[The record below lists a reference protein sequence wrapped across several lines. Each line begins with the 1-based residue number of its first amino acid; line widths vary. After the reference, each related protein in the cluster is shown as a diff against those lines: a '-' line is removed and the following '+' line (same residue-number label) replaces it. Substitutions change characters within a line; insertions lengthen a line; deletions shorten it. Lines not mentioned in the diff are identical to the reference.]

1 MATEI
6 ISQILVPAN
15 APYVNGVHAGR
26 KLSAAI
32 LKNVFQQLVEAD
44 GRGITDKF
52 VSPEDATQNA
62 QIIVNRVKPVMM
74 QPREMGANKNG
85 ATFSAN
91 QHYPQTETVGID
103 ILQVLDDPIIIGR
116 ARQDKIP
123 TDLLVEETEIFSN
136 RLATILN
143 GATFGC
149 KLLTSW
155 LADDAN
161 AVVIGTSDNVL
172 NKFIE
177 ANSLLDEG
185 DIAHGVD
192 MFPED
197 TRVAVVKPSYRA
209 TLKTSGILVLGGAN
223 YAYDI
228 ARGAGVS
235 AEAKVRRSE
244 DGYIGD
250 IDGVPCHIISNESL
264 RHAAGFMGLPLDELR
279 NGALIGYISSSYAN
293 ARGVSASR
301 QTKIVDAVS
310 GQGVVLQ
317 PYVNFGVACWYP
329 KGNVILTKE
338 EYNPLAFLKATFTSG
353 VAFKLK
359 GAGSRLYPEIPAT
372 GIVLTSNT
380 AFTLSGVQ
388 ALDDFNTDHVAGA
401 YYVVGATP
409 AATVGEFAKLCEDGE
424 HGTFTIGTSKSFTT
438 ALNNKEYV
446 SCLVIADDGSVALVS
461 KQYVA

>member
-155 LADDAN
+155 LAGTN

-172 NKFIE
+172 HKFIE

-185 DIAHGVD
+185 DIEHGVD

-264 RHAAGFMGLPLDELR
+264 RHAAGFMGLPIDELR

-329 KGNVILTKE
+329 KGNVILSKE
-338 EYNPLAFLKATFTSG
+338 AYNPFAFLKATFSTG

-359 GAGSRLYPEIPAT
+359 GAGSRLYPEVPVGALT
-372 GIVLTSNT
+372 LTSNT
-380 AFTLSGVQ
+380 AFTLSGVV
-388 ALDDFNTDHVAGA
+388 ALDDFNQDHVAGA
-401 YYVVGATP
+401 YYVVGTEAK
-409 AATVGEFAKLCEDGE
+409 TVGEFAKLCETNE
-424 HGTFTIGTSKSFTT
+424 HGTFTIGTAKSFTT
-438 ALNNKEYV
+438 ALSANDYV
-446 SCLVIADDGSVALVS
+446 NCLVIADDGSVALVS